1 MYTLCTSDFLPFPN
15 KGCSAVLFP
24 FRTGPFNFHYS
35 FMLDWKLVLLLHLFF
50 LLLAYLPFHTLPIPI
65 VIRTK
70 NALNSIEKPWIPLV
84 WILHFW
90 HNMNL
95 VLLCPRSKNSAMLPN
110 TDLFCGNEVFSAS
123 KISKCQAV
131 VLKDRI
137 EEIHL
142 I

>member
-1 MYTLCTSDFLPFPN
+1 MYT
-15 KGCSAVLFP
+15 VLQIFYHFQTKDVQLYSFP

-35 FMLDWKLVLLLHLFF
+35 FMLDWKLFLLLHLFF
-50 LLLAYLPFHTLPIPI
+50 LLLAYLTFHTLPIPI

-90 HNMNL
+90 HNMSL
-95 VLLCPRSKNSAMLPN
+95 VLLHPRSKNSAMLLN
-110 TDLFCGNEVFSAS
+110 TDLFCGNEVFSTS
-123 KISKCQAV
+123 KISNCQAV